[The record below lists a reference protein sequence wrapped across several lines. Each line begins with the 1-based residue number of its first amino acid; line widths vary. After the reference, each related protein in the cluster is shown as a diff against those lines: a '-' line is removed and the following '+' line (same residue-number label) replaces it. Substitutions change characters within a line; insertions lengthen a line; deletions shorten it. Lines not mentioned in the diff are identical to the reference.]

1 MLSNCFAPARRSA
14 LAGFSFAMAA
24 FAITGVVA
32 GGTAAAAD
40 DDAWASIRKELFAE
54 RAISEANGQFQL
66 FAPSQAADAAV
77 VPISIRFPQA
87 TASRIRS
94 LTLVID
100 RNPAPVV
107 ATFAFGDGYRQA
119 ADIGERAFETRIR
132 LDSFSKLRAVA
143 EFDDGS
149 LAMISKFISGAGGC
163 SAPASKDASQALA
176 ELGKMRI
183 SVRKDEV
190 RSALWRQAQVMIR
203 HPNYTGM
210 QMNSSSGA
218 YTPARFVDQME
229 VRLGGKTVFRM
240 TGGISISENP
250 HITFTYGAASD
261 QVIDV
266 VASDTNGT
274 SFSGSSAGSGS

>member
-1 MLSNCFAPARRSA
+1 MLTKLVSLNRRAAIVGVGLA
-14 LAGFSFAMAA
+14 LAGLPQLGTWQ
-24 FAITGVVA
+24 TGLALA
-32 GGTAAAAD
+32 GD
-40 DDAWASIRKELFAE
+40 DDGWASIRKELFAD
-54 RAISEANGQFQL
+54 RVIADAKGQIQL
-66 FAPSQAADAAV
+66 YAPSQAADAAV
-77 VPISIRFPQA
+77 IPISIRFPQS
-87 TASRIRS
+87 TAARIRG

-107 ATFAFGDGYRQA
+107 ATITFGDGYRET

-132 LDSFSKLRAVA
+132 LDSFSKLRAIA
-143 EFDDGS
+143 ELDDGS
-149 LAMISKFISGAGGC
+149 LVMISKFISGAGGC

-190 RSALWRQAQVMIR
+190 RGAIWRQAQVMIR

-210 QMNSSSGA
+210 QMNSSSGS

-229 VRLGGKTVFRM
+229 VRRGGKSVFRM

-250 HITFTYGAASD
+250 HITFTYGSD
-261 QVIDV
+261 ADEPIDV
-266 VASDTNGT
+266 VATDTNGAR
-274 SFSGSSAGSGS
+274 FSGSSSGSGT